1 MISLVRILQSIQQQ
15 NESLKS
21 NIKICHNR
29 MTPSSQQT
37 NMFKLQN
44 GLLVDF
50 KMKLKD
56 TIAFHME
63 ILWTVFAYVTKV
75 LI

>member
-1 MISLVRILQSIQQQ
+1 
-15 NESLKS
+15 
-21 NIKICHNR
+21 